1 MLQSIK
7 GIYRDGKVELLESP
21 GEIRRAQV
29 IVTFLDAEIT
39 APGEAAKTRKSLID
53 SGEILADDLTHAS
66 AEIAAAF
73 NRAAEKSALELEN

>member
-7 GIYRDGKVELLESP
+7 GIYRNGKVELFESP
-21 GEIRRAQV
+21 KEVRQAQV

-39 APGEAAKTRKSLID
+39 THGGEAKTGKSLIN
-53 SGEILADDLTHAS
+53 SGEILTDDLTRAS

-73 NRAAEKSALELEN
+73 NSASQKSALELEG